1 MRRVIFYSPYPGSA
15 ISFKERPR
23 MIRVENLTKY
33 YGDVCAVDQISFDVQ
48 KGEIL
53 GLLGP
58 NGAGKTTTLR
68 MLTGYLNP
76 TAGRIQ
82 VGDYS
87 TEDRLLEIK
96 KILGY
101 LPESA
106 PLYHDMLVFDYLRFV
121 ADLRGIGASHTL
133 DRIRELG
140 HLCGINE
147 VMHQPIGNLSKGYRQ
162 RVGLAHAMMGDP
174 EVLVL
179 DEPTSG
185 LDPNQIVEI
194 REIIRRIGKAKT
206 VIFSTH
212 ILSEAEATCD
222 RVVIIHRGKIA
233 ADSNTARL
241 KETLGGR
248 SQIHLTL
255 AGADAAEVQQ
265 ALRSVPGVTRMDILD
280 PVNGAIRLVIL
291 CDGSRDPRSDLYH
304 RIRPTNWTLLE
315 FRQEALKLEDIFRQ
329 LTKEG

>member
-1 MRRVIFYSPYPGSA
+1 
-15 ISFKERPR
+15 
-23 MIRVENLTKY
+23 
-33 YGDVCAVDQISFDVQ
+33 VDQISFNVR

-68 MLTGYLNP
+68 MLTGFLKP
-76 TAGRIQ
+76 TSGRIQ

-87 TEDRLLEIK
+87 IEDRLLEIK

-121 ADLRGIGASHTL
+121 ADLRSMDASL
-133 DRIRELG
+133 NLGRIRELG
-140 HLCGINE
+140 DLCGINE
-147 VMHQPIGNLSKGYRQ
+147 VMHQPVGELSKGYRQ
-162 RVGLAHAMMGDP
+162 RVGLAHAMMNDP

-206 VIFSTH
+206 VVFSTH

-233 ADSNTARL
+233 ADSSTARL
-241 KETLGGR
+241 QATLGGR

-255 AGADAAEVQQ
+255 AGADPAAVRQELAAV
-265 ALRSVPGVTRMDILD
+265 AGVTRLDILEPLND
-280 PVNGAIRLVIL
+280 AIRLVL
-291 CDGSRDPRSDLYH
+291 TCDASCDPRADLYH
-304 RIRPTNWTLLE
+304 RIRQTSWTLLE
-315 FRQEALKLEDIFRQ
+315 FHQETLKLEDIFRE